1 MHYEEDQIEGGGE
14 SQLIPDLNH
23 WGKFGVVLT
32 WQAKMWPR
40 GGQIS
45 KIQPSRIFRLRCG
58 SKKMAEKYF
67 EEENKKGRVEF
78 VPVEWRSSL
87 KLDEGVMDLVTPHTV
102 RGVRNVINTS
112 MMDIMYY
119 TSPFYREEVSCLPL
133 LFFIGYAAKTLNK
146 HCCGNITFSINVF
159 SCSPTPGNIV
169 AKKNLLPKKRKCLT
183 TNSIDSYFP
192 QTFA

>member
-1 MHYEEDQIEGGGE
+1 MAKLKCGPEE
-14 SQLIPDLNH
+14 
-23 WGKFGVVLT
+23 
-32 WQAKMWPR
+32 AK
-40 GGQIS
+40 IS

-87 KLDEGVMDLVTPHTV
+87 RLDEGVMDLVTPHTV

-159 SCSPTPGNIV
+159 SCSPTSGNIV
-169 AKKNLLPKKRKCLT
+169 AKKKFASEEAKMFDNKFNRFLFSPKVC
-183 TNSIDSYFP
+183 IG
-192 QTFA
+192 